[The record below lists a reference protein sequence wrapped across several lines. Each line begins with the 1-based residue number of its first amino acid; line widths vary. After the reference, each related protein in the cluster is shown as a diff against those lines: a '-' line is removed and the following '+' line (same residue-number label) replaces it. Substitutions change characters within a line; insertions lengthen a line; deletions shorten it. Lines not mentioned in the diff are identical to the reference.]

1 MGRPMIHEVFLLRAN
16 HVTQEL
22 EALAYVERCSTRE
35 EAEALA
41 GELNTSEDLDKD
53 EFFFAIEREDEED
66 EDE

>member
-1 MGRPMIHEVFLLRAN
+1 M
-16 HVTQEL
+16 TQEL
-22 EALAYVERCSTRE
+22 EALAFVERCSTRE

-66 EDE
+66 EENE